1 MKIVSPAGEFD
12 ITVSESTVE
21 SGKIVIKGQI
31 GVWDSDIYMETS
43 DVIKLTKIF
52 LKPSV
57 IWHLIKSLF

>member
-12 ITVSESTVE
+12 IMVSESTVE